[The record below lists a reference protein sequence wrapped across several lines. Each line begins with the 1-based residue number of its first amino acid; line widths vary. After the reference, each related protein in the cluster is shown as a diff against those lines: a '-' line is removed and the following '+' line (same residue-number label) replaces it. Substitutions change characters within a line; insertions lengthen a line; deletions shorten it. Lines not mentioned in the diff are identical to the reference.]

1 MYVSLRSAHSIHAV
15 HLKHLPVFQSNR
27 RQLPSPTVFHILG
40 YHYRKRA
47 SSVTCGALAAQ
58 TSLAQTVQAIGPP
71 LLAVF
76 GKDV

>member
-1 MYVSLRSAHSIHAV
+1 MYVSLRSAHCIHAV
-15 HLKHLPVFQSNR
+15 HLKHRPVFQSNR
-27 RQLPSPTVFHILG
+27 RQRPPPSILHILG

-47 SSVTCGALAAQ
+47 LSVTYGALAVQA
-58 TSLAQTVQAIGPP
+58 SLAQTVQAIGPP